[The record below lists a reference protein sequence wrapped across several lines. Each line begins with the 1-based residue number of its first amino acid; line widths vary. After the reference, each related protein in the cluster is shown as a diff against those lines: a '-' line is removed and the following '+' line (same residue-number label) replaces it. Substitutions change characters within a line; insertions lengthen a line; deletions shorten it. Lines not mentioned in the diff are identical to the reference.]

1 MPHYN
6 IVIETHRDRDPD
18 RVRASVAEGPP
29 FLHGYY
35 TVVRGI
41 DAKPAADSLK
51 HWIVDDFPQHTFDF
65 IHAEG

>member
-18 RVRASVAEGPP
+18 RIRATVAKGPP
-29 FLHGYY
+29 LLLAYGQSM
-35 TVVRGI
+35 
-41 DAKPAADSLK
+41 AADAETVYSSLCRIIRED
-51 HWIVDDFPQHTFDF
+51 WPEHTFDF